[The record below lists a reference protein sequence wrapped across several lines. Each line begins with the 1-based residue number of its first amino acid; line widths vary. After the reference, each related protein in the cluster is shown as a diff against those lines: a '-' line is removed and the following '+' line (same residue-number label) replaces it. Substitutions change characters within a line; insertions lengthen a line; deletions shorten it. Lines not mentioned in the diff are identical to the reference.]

1 MNQQVANSIEIRAS
15 RLCNQQYAT
24 YPDKNKRYPRP
35 DRSIDKEF
43 KFNPGTDRVGPHFS
57 ETLLPFVSFIRSAL
71 IRHLS
76 ILRKEFFFFFI
87 IFSATTRINLKR
99 GAIFSTQICIPV
111 LLRDYFSINVE
122 QFSII
127 VKM

>member
-43 KFNPGTDRVGPHFS
+43 KFNPDTDRVGPHFS
-57 ETLLPFVSFIRSAL
+57 ESLRFVHSLRAYPPSFNSL
-71 IRHLS
+71 
-76 ILRKEFFFFFI
+76 KEFFFFF
-87 IFSATTRINLKR
+87 
-99 GAIFSTQICIPV
+99 
-111 LLRDYFSINVE
+111 LLYFPP
-122 QFSII
+122 
-127 VKM
+127 

>member
-43 KFNPGTDRVGPHFS
+43 KFNPDTDRVGPHFS
-57 ETLLPFVSFIRSAL
+57 ETLLPFRFVHSFRAYPPSFNSSKRI
-71 IRHLS
+71 
-76 ILRKEFFFFFI
+76 FFFFI